1 MTIQEI
7 INFLLLFIVL
17 GIGVVCFSKLTTP
30 FRLLSLSIPATI
42 LLDSLSKVSAHLYKT
57 NALVLHL
64 ECLVL
69 FVFYSAVYY
78 HLFQRR
84 MIKQFVFGLTIVIIA
99 FAFFNAILLQP
110 FINNTFPSYLYLV
123 TNTMLVIYSLL
134 LFKQMLL
141 YPVSIKITS
150 QGVFWFNTS
159 MLFFST
165 TMFLNLG
172 LTNYYAKLKQGD
184 DAIYYFWYGSY
195 YILNILTG
203 VALLCNYKEKESKY
217 A

>member
-1 MTIQEI
+1 MNIQEI
-7 INFLLLFIVL
+7 ISFLLLFIVL
-17 GIGVVCFSKLTTP
+17 VIGVVCYSKLTTP
-30 FRLLSLSIPATI
+30 FRLLALSIPATLI
-42 LLDSLSKVSAHLYKT
+42 LDLISKVSSHLYKT
-57 NALVLHL
+57 NAWVLHL

-69 FVFYSAVYY
+69 YVFYSSVYY

-84 MIKQFVFGLTIVIIA
+84 TTKKVVLVLTLAVVVFAVI
-99 FAFFNAILLQP
+99 NALFLQP
-110 FINNTFPSYLYLV
+110 VVKKTFPSYLYLV

-141 YPVSIKITS
+141 YPVSIRITS

-172 LTNYYAKLKQGD
+172 LINYYAKLTKGD

-195 YILNILTG
+195 YILYILTG

>member
-1 MTIQEI
+1 
-7 INFLLLFIVL
+7 
-17 GIGVVCFSKLTTP
+17 
-30 FRLLSLSIPATI
+30 
-42 LLDSLSKVSAHLYKT
+42 
-57 NALVLHL
+57 
-64 ECLVL
+64 
-69 FVFYSAVYY
+69 VYY
-78 HLFQRR
+78 HLFQRS
-84 MIKQFVFGLTIVIIA
+84 ITKKGVLVFTIAIIA
-99 FAFFNAILLQP
+99 FAFFNAIFLQP
-110 FINNTFPSYLYLV
+110 LTKTFPSYLYLV
-123 TNTMLVIYSLL
+123 TNTMLVMYSLL

-141 YPVSIKITS
+141 YPVNIRITS